1 MNGTVKQFKDTL
13 EEMKTI
19 YPYEDDKTYIQT
31 RNDLVELGHNNL
43 CLVNTDEKTGVLV
56 ELSKK
61 VVRNDIDGKQ

>member
-31 RNDLVELGHNNL
+31 RNDLAELGYNNL
-43 CLVNTDEKTGVLV
+43 CLATTDEKTGVLI

-61 VVRNDIDGKQ
+61 VVRDDICGQ